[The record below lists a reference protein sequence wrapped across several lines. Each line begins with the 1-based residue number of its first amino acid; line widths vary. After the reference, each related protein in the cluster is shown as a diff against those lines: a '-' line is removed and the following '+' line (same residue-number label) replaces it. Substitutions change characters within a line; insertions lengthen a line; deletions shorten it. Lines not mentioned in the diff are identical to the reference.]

1 MLTRSASLPV
11 SLKLALREL
20 RGGLG
25 GFKIFMACLILGVTA
40 IASIGS
46 LTRAIQDGMQR
57 EGQSILGGD
66 IEINIFQKEA
76 DAPLQEWMATNGLV
90 STTARFRTMA
100 HVNGAPRSTLVELR
114 AVDGLYPLYGT
125 FENTA
130 DTDLSILLENR
141 NGTWGTVIDPLLAEK
156 LQVQIGDQ
164 LKFGAVNTEIRAF
177 IETEPDKANL
187 GFQLGPSAFLDY
199 TALRETGLVTTG
211 SLINFLY
218 RVKVPNPE
226 NVKAIREDLKE
237 TFPDSRWRVRDRTT
251 SAPGL
256 RNFIEQMGMFLT
268 LVGVSAL
275 VVGGVGVGN
284 AVRGYMDR
292 KTKTIA
298 TLKIL
303 GADGSTVFKTY
314 FYQIMLISLVAIII
328 GLTVGALLPTVLAQ
342 FLPDSLP
349 IKPEGGV
356 YPLALALAALYG
368 LMITIAFT
376 VWPLGKARDLP
387 AVHLFRSI
395 VSPEKRWPR
404 KRYLATVFGAA
415 TAVVLLAVALSDNT
429 ILAAGFMVGAG
440 VTLGILRFTSWIIER
455 SAAKL
460 PRPKNAIRR
469 MAIANL
475 HRPGAATGTVVLS
488 LGLGLTLFASL
499 ALIQGNLDK
508 QLREQVPADAPA
520 FFMLDIQPYQIDEF
534 KQLANSVE
542 GLKEL
547 VITPNLRGRVVK
559 LNGVLAQDAEVD
571 QNVRWIL
578 RGDRGLTYQDELG
591 KGSTVVEGEWWPEG
605 YDGGPEVS
613 LGKEAADGLGL
624 TIGDTITMAIL
635 GREIT
640 ATVRSIREIN
650 WGSFGFNFVII
661 FDPNTLKAAPH
672 TLMATIKASGE
683 AETNLNKLITN
694 KFQNIT
700 AIRMKEVLSSVN
712 NMVDQI
718 GSAVQATA
726 IVAIAAGILVLAGA
740 IAAGFRQ
747 RVYESVILKVV
758 GAVRSQ
764 ILSGYLMEYA
774 LIGAVTAMIALA
786 LGSLVGW
793 LIVEKSMEMT
803 FSFLPIP
810 MLITVATSL
819 IITIAFGFLSSL
831 KALSIKPNEV
841 LRNE

>member
-20 RGGLG
+20 RGGLS

-66 IEINIFQKEA
+66 IEINIFQAQAGPNLEA
-76 DAPLQEWMATNGLV
+76 WMQAEGEV

-100 HVNGAPRSTLVELR
+100 RVDGVPKSTLAELR
-114 AVDGLYPLYGT
+114 AVDNLYPLYGS
-125 FENTA
+125 FKSSA
-130 DTDLSILLENR
+130 SAPLSDLLAKQ
-141 NGTWGTVIDPLLAEK
+141 GDVWGTVIDPLLADK
-156 LQVQIGDQ
+156 LEVAVGDKLVFGQVT
-164 LKFGAVNTEIRAF
+164 AEVRAL

-187 GFQLGPSAFLDY
+187 GFQLGPSAFLDIN
-199 TALRETGLVTTG
+199 ALNETGLVTTG
-211 SLINFLY
+211 SLINYLY
-218 RVKVPNPE
+218 RIKVPNPE

-237 TFPDSRWRVRDRTT
+237 AFPDSRWRVRDRTT

-256 RNFIEQMGMFLT
+256 RRFIEQMGMFLT

-303 GADGSTVFKTY
+303 GADGSMVFKTY
-314 FYQIMLISLVAIII
+314 FYQIILISLVAIAV
-328 GLTVGALLPTVLAQ
+328 GLTVGAFLPSVLAQ
-342 FLPDSLP
+342 MLPDSLP
-349 IKPEGGV
+349 VKPEGGV

-368 LMITIAFT
+368 LMITVAFT

-395 VSPEKRWPR
+395 VSPERRWPR
-404 KRYLATVFGAA
+404 MIYMATIFGAA
-415 TAVVLLAVALSDNT
+415 LVVVLLAVGLSDNR
-429 ILAAGFMVGAG
+429 ILAGGFMVGAG
-440 VTLGILRFTSWIIER
+440 VTLGILRLTSWLIER
-455 SAAKL
+455 GAAKL

-499 ALIQGNLDK
+499 ALIEGNLGK
-508 QLREQVPADAPA
+508 QLREQVPEDAPA

-534 KQLANSVE
+534 TEIANSVE
-542 GLKEL
+542 GMREL
-547 VITPNLRGRVVK
+547 VVTPNLRGRVTK
-559 LNGVLAQDAEVD
+559 LNDVLAKDAEVS
-571 QNVRWIL
+571 QEVRWIL
-578 RGDRGLTYQDELG
+578 RGDRGLTYQDDLG
-591 KGSTVVEGEWWPEG
+591 EGSTIVEGEWWPEG
-605 YDGGPEVS
+605 YDGEPEIS

-624 TIGDTITMAIL
+624 TIGDTMTISVL

-640 ATVRSIREIN
+640 ATIRSIREIN

-661 FDPNTLKAAPH
+661 FDPHTLKAAPH
-672 TLMATIKASGE
+672 TMMATIRASGE
-683 AETNLNKLITN
+683 AENELNKKITA

-718 GSAVQATA
+718 GTAVRATA

-758 GAVRSQ
+758 GAVRGQ
-764 ILSGYLMEYA
+764 ILRGYLLEYA
-774 LIGAVTAMIALA
+774 LIGAVTAAIALG
-786 LGSLVGW
+786 LGSIVGW
-793 LIVEKSMEMT
+793 LVVEKMMEMEFT
-803 FSFLPIP
+803 FLPVP
-810 MLITVATSL
+810 MIFTVGTSLFITVL
-819 IITIAFGFLSSL
+819 FGLSSSF